1 MDELKK
7 DDECAAMSVRV
18 CIRFVL
24 SLVLVLLTYG
34 VQTRHFEGSAA
45 DVFQVAKVRSQS
57 GPKRRV
63 DDVFQSSFF
72 AHVHDERR

>member
-7 DDECAAMSVRV
+7 DDECAAISVSV

-45 DVFQVAKVRSQS
+45 DIF
-57 GPKRRV
+57 
-63 DDVFQSSFF
+63 
-72 AHVHDERR
+72 

>member
-7 DDECAAMSVRV
+7 DDERDAMRVRV

-34 VQTRHFEGSAA
+34 VKTRHF
-45 DVFQVAKVRSQS
+45 
-57 GPKRRV
+57 
-63 DDVFQSSFF
+63 
-72 AHVHDERR
+72 

>member
-7 DDECAAMSVRV
+7 DDERDAMRVRV

-34 VQTRHFEGSAA
+34 VKTRHSEGSAA
-45 DVFQVAKVRSQS
+45 DVF
-57 GPKRRV
+57 
-63 DDVFQSSFF
+63 
-72 AHVHDERR
+72 

>member
-7 DDECAAMSVRV
+7 DDERDAMSVSV

-24 SLVLVLLTYG
+24 SLVLVLTYG

-45 DVFQVAKVRSQS
+45 DVF
-57 GPKRRV
+57 
-63 DDVFQSSFF
+63 
-72 AHVHDERR
+72 

>member
-7 DDECAAMSVRV
+7 DDERDAMRVRV

-24 SLVLVLLTYG
+24 SLVLVLTYG

-45 DVFQVAKVRSQS
+45 DVF
-57 GPKRRV
+57 
-63 DDVFQSSFF
+63 
-72 AHVHDERR
+72 

>member
-1 MDELKK
+1 MREREEKSKKRTTSMDELKK
-7 DDECAAMSVRV
+7 DDERAAMSVRV

-45 DVFQVAKVRSQS
+45 DVF
-57 GPKRRV
+57 
-63 DDVFQSSFF
+63 
-72 AHVHDERR
+72 

>member
-34 VQTRHFEGSAA
+34 VKTRHFEGSAA
-45 DVFQVAKVRSQS
+45 DVF
-57 GPKRRV
+57 
-63 DDVFQSSFF
+63 
-72 AHVHDERR
+72 